1 MMMFRNNNNISSV
14 LVFLFVIII
23 ATSLNNV
30 VKCADPTVGAI
41 SLDEL
46 ASLLKVDNNE
56 TDISTTEEMDQSAP
70 FLEESP
76 SIGDDLK
83 GLEPEESSSSSSST
97 VSTTKMM
104 MMMIGSTSALVVT
117 IM

>member
-83 GLEPEESSSSSSST
+83 GLESEESSSSSST